1 MDVMATATKKLLN
14 LDWGRISS
22 NQVKDLIREGL
33 DVNTRDIHD
42 STALMRAC
50 QEGYA
55 DTVKMLIEHGADV
68 KAKNK
73 EGKTSLQWAR
83 INGHTD
89 VERLLEEAEKLC
101 QQEENEERKPRSPG
115 LHRTLAREMQREQ
128 NVSLM
133 EEYTRGNDISISIT
147 NRTLRNGR

>member
-1 MDVMATATKKLLN
+1 MNAMSGYGEIALIQASY
-14 LDWGRISS
+14 WGRTDIA
-22 NQVKDLIREGL
+22 KMLIERGA
-33 DVNTRDIHD
+33 DVNAKNNYGD
-42 STALMRAC
+42 TALMRAC
-50 QEGYA
+50 QGGHV
-55 DTVKMLIEHGADV
+55 DTVKMLIEQGADV

-83 INGHTD
+83 ANGHTD

-101 QQEENEERKPRSPG
+101 QQEENEERKPRSPAL
-115 LHRTLAREMQREQ
+115 LHTLAHGEQ
-128 NVSLM
+128 QGLNASLT

>member
-1 MDVMATATKKLLN
+1 
-14 LDWGRISS
+14 
-22 NQVKDLIREGL
+22 
-33 DVNTRDIHD
+33 
-42 STALMRAC
+42 MRAC
-50 QEGYA
+50 QGGHA
-55 DTVKMLIEHGADV
+55 DTVKMLIEQGADV

-83 INGHTD
+83 ANGHTD

-115 LHRTLAREMQREQ
+115 LRRTLAREMQREQ